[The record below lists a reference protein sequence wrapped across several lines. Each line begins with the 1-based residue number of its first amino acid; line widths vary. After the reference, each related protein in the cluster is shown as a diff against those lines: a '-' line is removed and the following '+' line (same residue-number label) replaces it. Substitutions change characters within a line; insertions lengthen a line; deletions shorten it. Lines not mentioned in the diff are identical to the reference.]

1 MKRILCSFLAVGAAT
16 VTSLAAAQPITFQQL
31 PAPVQTTVTRE
42 IQGGTIH
49 EIELD
54 RKKGVVTYE
63 VEFYLAKV
71 KYELEVAADGT
82 LLSRKLDD

>member
-1 MKRILCSFLAVGAAT
+1 LAIAAAT
-16 VTSLAAAQPITFQQL
+16 VTSPAAAQPVTFQQL

-54 RKKGVVTYE
+54 NKRGVVSYE

-82 LLSRKLDD
+82 LLGRKLDD

>member
-1 MKRILCSFLAVGAAT
+1 MKRTLCSLFAIAAAT

-31 PAPVQTTVTRE
+31 PAPVQATVTRE
-42 IQGGTIH
+42 IQGGAIH

-54 RKKGVVTYE
+54 NKRGVTTYE
-63 VEFYLAKV
+63 VEFYVAKV

-82 LLSRKLDD
+82 LLGRKLDD